1 MKHINVDGI
10 DALNKAVEENPGKI
24 FVLYT
29 GSKVNG
35 VSWCPDCV
43 HAEPVIEKV
52 LAGSDVSSSDITFIT
67 CLVGQRDYW
76 KDQKC
81 PFRTDARIKINS
93 IPTLAQWGSK
103 VHRLSEAQLTNAA
116 LIKDLLLEDN

>member
-1 MKHINVDGI
+1 MKRVNVDGLE
-10 DALNKAVEENPGKI
+10 ALNEIIEKTDGKI

-43 HAEPVIEKV
+43 TAEPVIDKV
-52 LAGSDVSSSDITFIT
+52 LSSPSISDLDATFIT

-76 KDQKC
+76 KNPEC
-81 PFRTDARIKINS
+81 PFRTDPRIKINC
-93 IPTLAQWGSK
+93 IPTLAEWGNK
-103 VHRLSEAQLTNAA
+103 VRRLLDSQLTNEH
-116 LIKDLLLEDN
+116 LIQDLLTSDD